1 VVTADR
7 LLADVWGDGTL
18 AWGLQPWR
26 GRLQVVAKGA
36 AIARVHGGRRPTR
49 KNPEEPTMHTAPK
62 TDQAPT
68 RIAPETF
75 VIHDHN
81 GEGVAPVMVPLNTM
95 VIRGAEPVVVDTGVI
110 ENRDQFLADVFSVV
124 EPDDIRWVFISHDDV
139 DHTGNLTPLVEAAPN
154 ATVVVNWFT
163 WERMGATLE
172 VPLDRMRWVD
182 DGGSFDV
189 GDRVLHAVRPPVFD
203 SPTTRGLF
211 DPTTGVYWGSDSF
224 AAPLTELVTNADQVD
239 PEAWEMGMAM
249 FHQYISPWF
258 AMLDDSLYQR
268 SVDRVEDLGVKAIA
282 GCHAPTVTGAR
293 VADAFRHIRTFGQVS
308 VPAAPGQDVLDMM
321 LGAVPAV

>member
-1 VVTADR
+1 MAATSTPRGLVAAQPPVELHLRTLGPCRLEAGWSPRTGCSPTSGATAR
-7 LLADVWGDGTL
+7 SRGACSPGGGGCKW
-18 AWGLQPWR
+18 WPRELQSP
-26 GRLQVVAKGA
+26 GCTV
-36 AIARVHGGRRPTR
+36 
-49 KNPEEPTMHTAPK
+49 
-62 TDQAPT
+62 
-68 RIAPETF
+68 
-75 VIHDHN
+75 
-81 GEGVAPVMVPLNTM
+81 
-95 VIRGAEPVVVDTGVI
+95 GAEPVVVDTGVI